1 MFEINFWGL
10 DLLVTDVV
18 YERGYTGSFDEPP
31 EPPSVEFNI
40 EGDYDQRLLDLI
52 IDEDEL
58 YDMVLSHYDE

>member
-18 YERGYTGSFDEPP
+18 YEKGYTGSFDEPT
-31 EPPSVEFNI
+31 EPATVEFNI
-40 EGDYDQRLLDLI
+40 EGNYDQRLLDLI